1 MAYRNVNLTPFI
13 FCKNFRRDEM
23 SGFTTAGIMFF
34 SAIVGGFIGW
44 TWRGIRDRNIKK
56 R

>member
-1 MAYRNVNLTPFI
+1 
-13 FCKNFRRDEM
+13 M
-23 SGFTTAGIMFF
+23 SGFTTAGIIFF
-34 SAIVGGFIGW
+34 SAIIRGFIGW